1 MHRLDLAWKLKH
13 IYFLIIK
20 KKSTTFLLLQPI
32 TSKKLRIINKNN
44 NVEKLN
50 TIEIFDKDNKLNNGA
65 TMIDLKR
72 FCLN

>member
-1 MHRLDLAWKLKH
+1 MKIETFFVFELLKTE
-13 IYFLIIK
+13 K
-20 KKSTTFLLLQPI
+20 TTTFLLLQPI
-32 TSKKLRIINKNN
+32 TSKKLRINNNNN

-50 TIEIFDKDNKLNNGA
+50 TIEIFDKDNKIINGA